1 VARYLVVANQ
11 TLAGDHLAD
20 KIKECLDAGPS
31 TFHVVVPATAPTD
44 HFWTEAEVQAS
55 ARTRLEEALARF
67 RSLGAEVDGEVGDG
81 NPMLAVED
89 AMREGEF
96 DEIILSTLRPGLSR
110 WLKLDLPDRVKARF
124 GTVPVTHLVG
134 EPESG

>member
-1 VARYLVVANQ
+1 MARYLVVANQ

-20 KIKECLDAGPS
+20 KIKACMDAGAS

-44 HFWTEAEVQAS
+44 HMWTEAEAQAQ
-55 ARTRLEEALARF
+55 ARSRLDDALARF
-67 RSLGAEVDGEVGDG
+67 RDLGAEVDGEVGDG

-89 AMREGEF
+89 AMREGEY
-96 DEIILSTLRPGLSR
+96 DEIILSTLRPGISR

-124 GTVPVTHLVG
+124 TVPVTHLIG